1 MREETVKSQAA
12 KPPAASAGT
21 SRTAGIAV
29 RAPWPDAGFTVP
41 LQPAGT
47 SNVNTPSALD
57 VAE

>member
-1 MREETVKSQAA
+1 MKSQAA